1 MPILPF
7 ATSSGIERPPLDFN
21 LLTREQ
27 FDLLEPRAN
36 YSLLPIR
43 MRAVIDLKALNIARP
58 RRWRTSSRFKVR
70 RRNKTHS
77 RSSTTTSKWLRVKH
91 DSAYGTAQSC
101 LLINTYIKK
110 ALLES
115 IFLYIRGPGIPP
127 DVNDL
132 EDRDCQFQS

>member
-43 MRAVIDLKALNIARP
+43 MRACDAETKLIQEVLQLQ
-58 RRWRTSSRFKVR
+58 
-70 RRNKTHS
+70 
-77 RSSTTTSKWLRVKH
+77 
-91 DSAYGTAQSC
+91 GTAQSC